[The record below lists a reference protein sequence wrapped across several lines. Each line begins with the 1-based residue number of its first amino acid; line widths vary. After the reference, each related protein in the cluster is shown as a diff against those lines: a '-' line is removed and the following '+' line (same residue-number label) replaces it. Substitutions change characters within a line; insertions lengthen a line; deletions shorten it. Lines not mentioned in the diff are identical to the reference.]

1 MEIFSVFLQVSF
13 GVKKEKTNLRCLN
26 KIKIYFFLV
35 NIMKI
40 FRQNVYRL
48 CIWRFVCFFEHE
60 DIPSKFTFK

>member
-1 MEIFSVFLQVSF
+1 METFSIFLQVSF

-48 CIWRFVCFFEHE
+48 CIWSFFFFFEHE
-60 DIPSKFTFK
+60 DIPSKFAFK